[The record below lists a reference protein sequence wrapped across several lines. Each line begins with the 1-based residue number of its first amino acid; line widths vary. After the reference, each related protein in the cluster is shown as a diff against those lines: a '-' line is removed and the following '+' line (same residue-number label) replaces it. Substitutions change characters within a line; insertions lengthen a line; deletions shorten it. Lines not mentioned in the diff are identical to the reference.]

1 MKNQLVKKTH
11 KKVRRSK
18 VQNTT
23 VDTCKSHQK
32 AVGVLNFV
40 LFLPSVVLEMKGLAP
55 SLALEA
61 CMYWHNAI

>member
-1 MKNQLVKKTH
+1 MPLQRH
-11 KKVRRSK
+11 MQEPPES
-18 VQNTT
+18 
-23 VDTCKSHQK
+23 
-32 AVGVLNFV
+32 VGILNFV